1 MKRPYST
8 DFHHPAPMVSL
19 TAMAPLSTQSRQIEG
34 KLDTGADIC
43 ALPEHI
49 VTDLDLPP
57 ERTVRAAGFSGALA
71 EMVVFRV
78 DLDLGGVR
86 FPRVE
91 ALITRR
97 PYAIIGRNILRKW
110 ILTLDGP
117 RGQLELRSARRLTQR
132 RR

>member
-1 MKRPYST
+1 MKRHYSNA
-8 DFHHPAPMVSL
+8 FEPPAPMVPI
-19 TAMAPLSTQSRQIEG
+19 TARAPLGQGSRQIEG

-57 ERTVRAAGFSGALA
+57 ERTVRAAGFSGVLS

-78 DLDLGGVR
+78 DLELGGVQ

-97 PYAIIGRNILRKW
+97 AYAIIGRNVLRKW
-110 ILTLDGP
+110 VLILDGP
-117 RGQLELRSARRLTQR
+117 KGQLELRAMRGTR
-132 RR
+132 RRRR